1 MTMKY
6 HQEGNPFDGA
16 DIVSVYADAQAV
28 EDGVLVDIGSLRM
41 SFQGLPVNR
50 MTRNLWAKMEPFFST
65 VKVPDDLPL
74 AVVPA
79 AMSVGEREMDLR
91 RLASAIHTKLR
102 YAHDPEPGHAP
113 TIFHLPPNLW
123 MMENDAGGW
132 TVMLPE
138 DY

>member
-1 MTMKY
+1 MTKY
-6 HQEGNPFDGA
+6 REEGSPFDGA
-16 DIVSVYADAQAV
+16 DIVSVYTDDQAV
-28 EDGVLVDIGSLRM
+28 EDGVLVDIGSLRLR
-41 SFQGLPVNR
+41 FQELPVNR

-65 VKVPDDLPL
+65 VQVPDDLPL

-79 AMSVGEREMDLR
+79 AVSVGKPEMDLK
-91 RLASAIHTKLR
+91 RLASAMRTKLN

-113 TIFHLPPNLW
+113 AIFHLPPNLW
-123 MMENDAGGW
+123 MMQNEAGGW